1 MPEQAYGPIPAHL
14 RDAIL
19 SFETALS
26 DTRTRLAR
34 LREVAIPEVAGPTP
48 DQMAAAA
55 ARPGAPR
62 ELKDVA
68 RAVEE
73 GRATWRDAVEGR
85 LDGAPEVRA
94 LVENGGPRFVAM
106 WERGRAE
113 DRRRGQPQ

>member
-1 MPEQAYGPIPAHL
+1 MSDRAYGPIPPHL

-19 SFETALS
+19 NFETALS

-34 LREVAIPEVAGPTP
+34 LREVEIPDVEGPTP
-48 DQMAAAA
+48 EQMASAAA
-55 ARPGAPR
+55 QPGAPR

-68 RAVEE
+68 SAVEQ

-94 LVENGGPRFVAM
+94 LVENGGPRFAAM

-113 DRRRGQPQ
+113 DRRRGAQ

>member
-1 MPEQAYGPIPAHL
+1 MPEPTYGPIPPHL

-34 LREVAIPEVAGPTP
+34 LRDVEIPDVEGPTP
-48 DQMAAAA
+48 AQMAAAA
-55 ARPGAPR
+55 AQPDAPR
-62 ELKDVA
+62 ELRDVA

-73 GRATWRDAVEGR
+73 DRATWRDAVEGR
-85 LDGAPEVRA
+85 LDAAPEVRA
-94 LVENGGPRFVAM
+94 LVENGGPRFVAL

-113 DRRRGQPQ
+113 DRRRAQ